1 MPHLTPHHRH
11 LFAKALCRSTF
22 NWVDNDPS
30 TSLLS
35 DETTLIASLPS
46 PLLHSPSHKPDPLLC
61 PTHSRL
67 NQHLISTISSRILH
81 EISQKLPILQNA
93 LLSLAE
99 NSGQSVAA
107 TGVKHKHIRAT
118 KKLRDCYQRIY
129 GFFFPPG
136 EGRGGSVGGCE
147 GCFVA
152 AFGGSPAALFAF
164 VTGSRVWRKDRS
176 AMRLWVE
183 QWVKLCSRETRKRMG
198 EEAEQVAHWVRKV
211 LRATREGGRARPAE
225 LSAGEEEMVREVG
238 GVGSGDATMGGG
250 GDVVTGGAGSDKGSE
265 DTLYVRVD
273 PPPTTVYANPF
284 DDRHAASYQSLHP
297 SAVNNRPD
305 SSVYSAY
312 TDVRPGDGV
321 VDTGLGIVP
330 YDQTDVYQRYR
341 TARSEWGRLST
352 VCADL

>member
-11 LFAKALCRSTF
+11 LFTKALCRPTF
-22 NWVDNDPS
+22 NWIDNDPS
-30 TSLLS
+30 SSLLS

-46 PLLHSPSHKPDPLLC
+46 PLLHSPSHKPDILLC

-81 EISQKLPILQNA
+81 ETSQKLPILQNA
-93 LLSLAE
+93 LLSLSE
-99 NSGQSVAA
+99 NSGRSSAA
-107 TGVKHKHIRAT
+107 TGLKHKHIRAT

-183 QWVKLCSRETRKRMG
+183 GWVKLCSRGTRKRMG
-198 EEAEQVAHWVRKV
+198 EEAEQAAHWVRKV
-211 LRATREGGRARPAE
+211 LRATREEGKGRPAE
-225 LSAGEEEMVREVG
+225 LSAGEEKEEVG
-238 GVGSGDATMGGG
+238 GVWSGVATMMREMGG
-250 GDVVTGGAGSDKGSE
+250 TGSDEGSE

-273 PPPTTVYANPF
+273 PPPTTVCGNPF
-284 DDRHAASYQSLHP
+284 DDRHAASYRSLHP

-321 VDTGLGIVP
+321 VDTGPGVRP
-330 YDQTDVYQRYR
+330 YGQTELYQRYR
-341 TARSEWGRLST
+341 TARNWERPD
-352 VCADL
+352 VCGWF